1 MRSTPV
7 QVFVT
12 AKPGECCAPD
22 AVKQVSDEGMPVA
35 GHAQIKGVLLVKF
48 EVVFPEHLPLGE
60 AQIRLLSG
68 ILPGPA
74 SVPKLGPGMVAG
86 VLEEADME
94 ARKARERLAKDAYD
108 EDEGGGGARAGVQQV
123 QCAQQ

>member
-1 MRSTPV
+1 MLPF
-7 QVFVT
+7 QVYIT
-12 AKPGECCAPD
+12 TKPGECCAPD
-22 AVKQVSDEGMPVA
+22 AVKQVADEGLPVA
-35 GHAQIKGVLLVKF
+35 GHTQIKGVLLVQF
-48 EVVFPEHLPLGE
+48 EVKFPE
-60 AQIRLLSG
+60 RLELSDAMRKVLSG

-74 SVPKLGPGMVAG
+74 VVPKIGPGMIPG

-108 EDEGGGGARAGVQQV
+108 EDEEGGGRGGAQQV

>member
-1 MRSTPV
+1 M
-7 QVFVT
+7 T

-22 AVKQVSDEGMPVA
+22 SLKQVADEGMPVA
-35 GHAQIKGVLLVKF
+35 GHTQIRGVLLVQFDVK
-48 EVVFPEHLPLGE
+48 FPE
-60 AQIRLLSG
+60 RLELTDAATKLLCG

-74 SVPKLGPGMVAG
+74 AAPKLLPGMVPG

-108 EDEGGGGARAGVQQV
+108 EDEGGGGGGGRAQQV